1 MAGAA
6 DATTPAAEPKAIAE
20 ADASADLAQT
30 PASASAAAARSDAAT
45 ADAATAATAASE
57 PAPVGR
63 ARASAMSTRL
73 AAPAAPATVAMAAM
87 TIDRDRDAQLLLDMS
102 DSIPSPGASP
112 PNSPESPNPLRRNT
126 QTKFFKHAHIFV
138 EMDELREK
146 VERDPVTHRFERVSS
161 CKKKY
166 CFWLA
171 S

>member
-20 ADASADLAQT
+20 ADASVDLAQT
-30 PASASAAAARSDAAT
+30 PASAAAAAARSDAAR
-45 ADAATAATAASE
+45 ADAATAATAVSE

-73 AAPAAPATVAMAAM
+73 AAPTAPTTAAMAAM

-102 DSIPSPGASP
+102 DSAIPSPGASP
-112 PNSPESPNPLRRNT
+112 PNSPKSPNLRRT

-161 CKKKY
+161 CKKIL
-166 CFWLA
+166 FLV